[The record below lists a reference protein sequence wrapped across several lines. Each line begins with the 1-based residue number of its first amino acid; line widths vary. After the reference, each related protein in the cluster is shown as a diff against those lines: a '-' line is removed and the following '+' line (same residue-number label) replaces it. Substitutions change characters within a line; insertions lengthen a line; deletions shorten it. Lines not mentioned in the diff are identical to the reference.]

1 MSIKNVF
8 ILPEAVDD
16 LNENIA
22 YVAAIFAHV
31 WRSSLDFKTIER
43 KTLILF

>member
-22 YVAAIFAHV
+22 YVAAILPMRGDPA
-31 WRSSLDFKTIER
+31 WISKQLKER
-43 KTLILF
+43 R